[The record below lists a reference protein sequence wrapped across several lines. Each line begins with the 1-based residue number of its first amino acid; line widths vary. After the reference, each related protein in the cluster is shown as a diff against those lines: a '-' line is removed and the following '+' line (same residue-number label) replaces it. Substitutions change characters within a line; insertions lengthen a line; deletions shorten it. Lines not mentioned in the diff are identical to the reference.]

1 MEIAKHL
8 TLAGVVAVSKFV
20 KTKHLSNSRDYGFK
34 TLFFIDWDKRF
45 GVYACITFKILY
57 PVSQLYQ
64 IIGFLSA

>member
-1 MEIAKHL
+1 MQRLCTSFFE
-8 TLAGVVAVSKFV
+8 VVADSKV
-20 KTKHLSNSRDYGFK
+20 LKIKIYSNSTAYGIK

>member
-1 MEIAKHL
+1 MQRLCTSFFE
-8 TLAGVVAVSKFV
+8 VVADSKFS
-20 KTKHLSNSRDYGFK
+20 KTKHLSNSMACGFK

-45 GVYACITFKILY
+45 RVYACITFKILY